1 MTPALP
7 DVLRGA
13 VLSLTAPT
21 PPESSGEFMMG
32 RVGLVSM
39 LLMLAA
45 QEAEKG
51 LAVRVWENAAMREQL
66 GETLKEPPDFRLS
79 KLDAENAR
87 LRVLL
92 TAAHADA
99 EARGDAAEDRKFL
112 ELYAAMAQARHL
124 EIPGG

>member
-32 RVGLVSM
+32 RIGLVSM

-45 QEAEKG
+45 QEAEKS
-51 LAVRVWENAAMREQL
+51 LAIRVWENAAMRERL
-66 GETLKEPPDFRLS
+66 GEPSTEPPDFRLS

-87 LRVLL
+87 LRTLL
-92 TAAHADA
+92 TTAHAEA
-99 EARGDAAEDRKFL
+99 EAGGDVAADRAFL
-112 ELYAAMAQARHL
+112 ELYRAMADARHL
-124 EIPGG
+124 DIPG